1 MRLPTL
7 LLTGVFASLPFLYAQ
22 PVPTFEADWLPV
34 TDAERQLKTAKVE
47 KDAGAGE
54 VQHGGAEDTEK
65 TL

>member
-47 KDAGAGE
+47 KDAGAGALFWR
-54 VQHGGAEDTEK
+54 VRV
-65 TL
+65 